1 MNKLAVFTIS
11 TICCAVMLTSCI
23 SGRVTSNKDPF
34 YEGGPRNRFLF
45 VMETGTPEIVQK
57 MESFAAEEFASKGL
71 VAVPYSKAIPPVRQ
85 YTDAEMSQL
94 LKKANIQ
101 AYVRLSGVGADKIDV
116 HIPSVSYS
124 EGSANAVG
132 GGGYASARGRSTTV
146 TGGGYTQSVVTGIS
160 FNCEVQDAVS
170 LKTIWTG
177 YINIDINTQN
187 QYITFDNYLYKV
199 IDLLVERLQKDGIA
213 VKAK

>member
-34 YEGGPRNRFLF
+34 YDGRPKSRFLF

-57 MESFAAEEFASKGL
+57 MERFAIKEFGYHGL
-71 VAVPYSKAIPPVRQ
+71 TAVPYTKAIPPVRE
-85 YTDAEMSQL
+85 YTDIEMSQL

-101 AYVRLSGVGADKIDV
+101 AYLRLSVSGVSKDER
-116 HIPSVSYS
+116 HIPSVSYT

-160 FNCEVQDAVS
+160 YDCEVQDAVS

-177 YINIDINTQN
+177 YVSIDVNPQN
-187 QYITFDNYLYKV
+187 QYAGPDDYFYKV
-199 IDLLVERLQKDGIA
+199 IELLVERLQKDGVA

>member
-34 YEGGPRNRFLF
+34 YDGGPKSRFLF
-45 VMETGTPEIVQK
+45 VMETGTPEFVQK
-57 MESFAAEEFASKGL
+57 MERFAIEEFSYHGL
-71 VAVPYSKAIPPVRQ
+71 TAVPYTKAIPPVRQ
-85 YTDAEMSQL
+85 YTDVEMSQL

-101 AYVRLSGVGADKIDV
+101 AYVRLSTRGVSKADV
-116 HIPSVSYS
+116 HIPSVSYT

-146 TGGGYTQSVVTGIS
+146 TGGGYTQSVVTGLS
-160 FNCEVQDAVS
+160 FDCEVQDAVT

-177 YINIDINTQN
+177 YISVDVNPQN
-187 QYITFDNYLYKV
+187 QYAGPDNYYYKV
-199 IDLLVERLQKDGIA
+199 HELLVERLQKDGIA
-213 VKAK
+213 VKAR